1 MKVSNTTIGAFVL
14 SALALGTG
22 FVVLLGSGALFRD
35 TFTLAFDFE
44 GDVSGLT
51 VGAPVTIK
59 GFKIGTVRD
68 LRLDYDVD
76 TREFRTRAL
85 AEMAPSIMPMGTPQ
99 NVSELVD
106 GREVDE
112 QRERMLRD
120 LVRDGA
126 RAQLNLQSFV
136 TGLLKIDIDFPAE
149 PKPATLERSVEG
161 YWLIPTQ
168 KSNLEVLQ
176 RTLADLPLR
185 EVADESLATLRAL
198 RTLVESPDLGR
209 GLARS
214 DELVSETLAL
224 VQRLDATVSRLEAEF
239 KQSTDAFD
247 TLAAQGTQ
255 SLVTLE
261 RDTQRIFDSIDGT
274 MGAIDAAVDAN
285 DERIGEALES
295 ARVALTELAVLTR
308 ALNGSGA
315 PQDSALA
322 RDLSGAL
329 QSAARAMD
337 ALRQLADYLERHP
350 EALLRG
356 KE

>member
-14 SALALGTG
+14 SALALGTA
-22 FVVLLGSGALFRD
+22 FVVLLGSGVLFRD

-44 GDVSGLT
+44 GDVSGLAE
-51 VGAPVTIK
+51 GAPVTIK

-85 AEMAPSIMPMGTPQ
+85 AEMTPSIVPLGSQ
-99 NVSELVD
+99 EGVSELMD
-106 GREVDE
+106 GRGVDE
-112 QRERMLRD
+112 QRERILRD

-136 TGLLKIDIDFPAE
+136 TGLLKIDIDFPAD
-149 PKPATLERSVEG
+149 PRPATLERSVEG

-168 KSNLEVLQ
+168 KSSLEVLQ
-176 RTLADLPLR
+176 RTLSDLPLR

-198 RTLVESPDLGR
+198 RAVAESPDL
-209 GLARS
+209 ARS
-214 DELVSETLAL
+214 LAEGDELVSESRAL

-239 KQSTDAFD
+239 NQSADAFRSL
-247 TLAAQGTQ
+247 TTQGTQ
-255 SLVTLE
+255 SLESLE
-261 RDTQRIFDSIDGT
+261 SDMLRIFERFDGT
-274 MGAIDAAVDAN
+274 MGSIESAVDAN
-285 DERIGEALES
+285 AQHLGGALE
-295 ARVALTELAVLTR
+295 AAELALGELAVLTG
-308 ALNGSGA
+308 ALNDGTLR
-315 PQDSALA
+315 DSALA
-322 RDLSGAL
+322 RDLAGTL
-329 QSAARAMD
+329 QSAARALD

-356 KE
+356 KD

>member
-14 SALALGTG
+14 SALALGTA
-22 FVVLLGSGALFRD
+22 FVVLLGSGVLFRD

-44 GDVSGLT
+44 GDVSGLA

-85 AEMAPSIMPMGTPQ
+85 AEMSPSIVPMGNQ
-99 NVSELVD
+99 QGVAELMD
-106 GREVDE
+106 GRALDE
-112 QRERMLRD
+112 TRERILRN

-198 RTLVESPDLGR
+198 RALAESPDLAR
-209 GLARS
+209 GLAES
-214 DELVSETLAL
+214 DELVSESRAL
-224 VQRLDATVSRLEAEF
+224 MQRLDATVSRLEVEFNQSAE
-239 KQSTDAFD
+239 AFR
-247 TLAAQGTQ
+247 TLATQGSQ
-255 SLVTLE
+255 SLESLE
-261 RDTQRIFDSIDGT
+261 HDMLRIFERFDGT
-274 MGAIDAAVDAN
+274 MGTIDAAVEDN
-285 DERIGEALES
+285 VEHFSGALE
-295 ARVALTELAVLTR
+295 AAELALGELAVLTR
-308 ALNGSGA
+308 ALNGGT
-315 PQDSALA
+315 PQDSVVA
-322 RDLSGAL
+322 RDLSGTL
-329 QSAARAMD
+329 QSVARAMD

-356 KE
+356 KD